1 MKTLLTIVLV
11 SLLGISVTA
20 DPGSKT
26 DYIITKDGKVVFAKV
41 KFGLFRAHAKQA
53 NGNILN
59 VNYKDIASYQRNGEI
74 YEKKPL
80 YEGRENTGKLV
91 FMRKVSWRNGLTL
104 YNYQEP
110 VSCNNCV
117 PRYFVFKDG
126 ETFWLEVDQR
136 NSETIRRFFNRE
148 DPQ

>member
-41 KFGLFRAHAKQA
+41 KIGLFRAHAKQA

-59 VNYKDIASYQRNGEI
+59 VNYKDIASYQKNGEI

-110 VSCNNCV
+110 VSCNICI

-136 NSETIRRFFNRE
+136 NTETIRRFFNRE
-148 DPQ
+148 DPV